1 MKNLLA
7 TETGSGINWIPR
19 VLRALMA
26 MLIGAGSLIT
36 PLASHAA
43 ELKNETLAAWDTY
56 LHAANLP
63 IGSQKSFLWVD
74 EQRKRLRHVREGE
87 IVVSSVSQPI
97 PKPVPSGLIH
107 DWIGAEFIPGASVQ
121 DVLSTVR
128 DYGNYKQYY
137 RPAVV
142 DSTLLTN
149 AGPCQ
154 QYSMRVVN
162 KELVAQTALHMEY
175 ETCYIRIDERRWYS
189 TTHTTRV
196 REIRH
201 YGQPDEQEL
210 PPNQGSG
217 YIWRL
222 YSVARFEQRD
232 GGTYVE
238 VEAIALS
245 RDLPIGLDWL
255 VTPIVRHV
263 SKNSMALSLQQ
274 TREAVRFTEE
284 ANNNRK
290 SSTTAGIDSR
300 RAVSSEV
307 AVTDRLAPSM
317 RH

>member
-1 MKNLLA
+1 VEKEFA
-7 TETGSGINWIPR
+7 AQAGFGSYWSPR
-19 VLRALMA
+19 MLRALMA
-26 MLIGAGSLIT
+26 ILVGAGSLIAPMAT
-36 PLASHAA
+36 QAA
-43 ELKNETLAAWDTY
+43 ELKEETLAAWDTY
-56 LHAANLP
+56 LHAADLP
-63 IGSQKSFLWVD
+63 MASQKNFLWVD
-74 EQRKRLRHVREGE
+74 EQRKRLQHVREGE
-87 IVVSSVSQPI
+87 IVVSSVSQQI

-107 DWIGAEFIPGASVQ
+107 DWIGAAFIPGASVE

-128 DYGNYKQYY
+128 DYSNYKQYY
-137 RPAVV
+137 QPTVV
-142 DSTLLTN
+142 DSTLLSS

-175 ETCYIRIDERRWYS
+175 ETCYIRIDDRRWYS
-189 TTHTTRV
+189 TTRTTRV

-210 PPNQGSG
+210 PPNQGTG

-245 RDLPIGLDWL
+245 RDLPVGLGWL

-263 SKNSMALSLQQ
+263 SKNSITLSLQQ

-284 ANNNRK
+284 ANNNGK
-290 SSTTAGIDSR
+290 SPTTADVGSR
-300 RAVSSEV
+300 SASASEM
-307 AVTDRLAPSM
+307 AITDRLAASAW
-317 RH
+317 H